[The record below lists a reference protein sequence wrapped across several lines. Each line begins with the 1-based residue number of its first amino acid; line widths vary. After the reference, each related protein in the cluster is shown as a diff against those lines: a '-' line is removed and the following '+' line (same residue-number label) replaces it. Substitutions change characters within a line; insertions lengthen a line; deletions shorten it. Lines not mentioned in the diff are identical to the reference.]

1 MYATLGSRENKRMK
15 VPVWSYARVSTLSQ
29 VDGFG
34 IQRQVQTINQFIQY
48 MVLDH
53 RLPFTLDVDNI
64 TQMVA
69 EGRSAFKGKNW
80 NPNTKLGQYRK
91 MVMDGVVPESVL
103 IVENVDRLVRVDPY
117 RAVEILSGLI
127 NRGTTILEIETGMTY
142 SQYIPESITVL
153 TMQINRAN
161 GESKR
166 KSIMMKKSHENRY
179 GNVSKVRPRWF
190 DVVEIDGL
198 KQYRPN
204 DTAKAIQRM
213 YGDYVNGIGAAQIVR
228 TYGKTDNGK
237 QWTLVTVLRAL
248 SDKRVADDPRYPP
261 IIDKV
266 LYERVQAMKIA
277 TNKTG
282 STHQKHMLNIF
293 SGMSRCP
300 VCKQAIIVKRNSH
313 GGLFTVCLGK
323 RTSKTCTARS
333 MAYNALERPLLEAI
347 KDLDFSEVYNHE
359 ESNIVSLRDQWIQN
373 ERDIAAFRERL
384 ANASRHE
391 KFAILDE
398 LGAISKEQEE
408 LSIRLKS
415 LDAPKDVQLSYN
427 DDKLD
432 MDVDY
437 RIELNNRMKK
447 LIQEINIGRVDT
459 SKSTYTIYCTI
470 KYWTDKVKHLVI
482 IDAESTRTGKG
493 GANTLTTTL
502 RSVSSIN
509 ADGTF
514 YGNPDNEA
522 VEYWKKAVNHV
533 FEQAGQPAPFDS
545 I

>member
-1 MYATLGSRENKRMK
+1 MK
-15 VPVWSYARVSTLSQ
+15 VPVWSYARVSTVTQ

-34 IQRQVQTINQFIQY
+34 IQRQINTINQFLQY
-48 MVLDH
+48 ITLDH
-53 RLPFTLDVDNI
+53 RLPFTIDTDNV

-80 NPNTKLGQYRK
+80 NPKTKLGQYRK
-91 MVMDGVVPESVL
+91 LVMDGVVPDSVL
-103 IVENVDRLVRVDPY
+103 IVENVDRLVRIEPY

-127 NRGTTILEIETGMTY
+127 NRGCTILEIETGMTY
-142 SQYIPESITVL
+142 SRYIPESITVL

-198 KQYRPN
+198 KQYRAN
-204 DTAKAIQRM
+204 ETAKAIQRM

-237 QWTLVTVLRAL
+237 PWTLVTVLRTL
-248 SDKRVADDPRYPP
+248 SDKRVADDPRYPA

-266 LYERVQAMKIA
+266 LYERVQAMKLA

-282 STHQKHMLNIF
+282 NTHQRNMLNIF

-300 VCKQAIIVKRNSH
+300 VCKKAIIVKRNSH

-323 RTSKTCTARS
+323 RTDKICEAKA
-333 MAYNALERPLLEAI
+333 MAYNAIERPLLEAI
-347 KDLDFSEVYNHE
+347 RGLDFSEVYNHE
-359 ESNIVSLRDQWIQN
+359 ESNVLTLRDQWIQN

-384 ANASRHE
+384 AKASRHE

-398 LGAISKEQEE
+398 LETMNKEQEE

-415 LDAPKDVQLSYN
+415 LDAPKDVQLSFN

-432 MDVDY
+432 LDIEY

-514 YGNPDNEA
+514 YGNPDEEA
-522 VEYWKKAVNHV
+522 VRYWQQVVNKV
-533 FEQAGQPAPFDS
+533 FEQAGQAAPFISD
-545 I
+545 

>member
-1 MYATLGSRENKRMK
+1 MK

-29 VDGFG
+29 IDGFG
-34 IQRQVQTINQFIQY
+34 IQRQVNTINQFIQY

-69 EGRSAFKGKNW
+69 EGKSAFKGKNW
-80 NPNTKLGQYRK
+80 NPKTKLGQYRK
-91 MVMDGVVPESVL
+91 MVMDGVINDSVL

-117 RAVEILSGLI
+117 KAVEILSGLI
-127 NRGTTILEIETGMTY
+127 NRGTTIIEIETGMTY
-142 SQYIPESITVL
+142 SRYIPESITVL

-166 KSIMMKKSHENRY
+166 KSIMMQKSHQNRF

-190 DVVEIDGL
+190 DVVEIDGV
-198 KQYRPN
+198 KQYRSN
-204 DTAKAIQRM
+204 ETAKAIQRM
-213 YGDYVNGIGAAQIVR
+213 YSDYVNGIGAAQIVR

-237 QWTLVTVLRAL
+237 PWTLVTVLRAL
-248 SDKRVADDPRYPP
+248 SDKRVADDARYPS
-261 IIDKV
+261 IVDKE
-266 LYERVQAMKIA
+266 LYERVQAMKLS

-282 STHQKHMLNIF
+282 NTHQKNMLNIF

-313 GGLFTVCLGK
+313 GGFFTVCLGK
-323 RTSKTCTARS
+323 RTDKTCDARS

-347 KDLDFSEVYNHE
+347 KGLDFSEVYDHE
-359 ESNIVSLRDQWIQN
+359 ESNVLTLRDQWIQN

-384 ANASRHE
+384 SKASRHE

-398 LGAISKEQEE
+398 LETISKEQEE
-408 LSIRLKS
+408 LGIRLKS
-415 LDAPKDVQLSYN
+415 LDAPKDVQLTYN

-432 MDVDY
+432 LDVEY

-447 LIQEINIGRVDT
+447 LIQHINIGRVDT
-459 SKSTYTIYCTI
+459 SKSTYTIYCSI
-470 KYWTDKVKHLVI
+470 KYWTEAITHLVI
-482 IDAESTRTGKG
+482 IDAKVERTGKG
-493 GANTLTTTL
+493 GKNTLTTGL
-502 RSVSSIN
+502 RSVSSVNI
-509 ADGTF
+509 DGTF
-514 YGNPDNEA
+514 YGNPDREA
-522 VEYWKKAVNHV
+522 LDYWQSVMNRAFEVAGVEVPDYK
-533 FEQAGQPAPFDS
+533 F
-545 I
+545 

>member
-1 MYATLGSRENKRMK
+1 MK

-34 IQRQVQTINQFIQY
+34 LQRQVQTINQFIQY
-48 MVLDH
+48 IVLDH

-91 MVMDGVVPESVL
+91 MVMDGVIPDSVL
-103 IVENVDRLVRVDPY
+103 IVENIDRLTRLDPFQ
-117 RAVEILSGLI
+117 AVEIISGMI

-142 SQYIPESITVL
+142 SRYIPESITVL

-166 KSIMMKKSHENRY
+166 KSIMMQKSHQNRY
-179 GNVSKVRPRWF
+179 GKVSKVRPRWF
-190 DVVEIDGL
+190 DVVEIDGV
-198 KQYRPN
+198 KQYRTN

-213 YGDYVNGIGAAQIVR
+213 YSDYVNGIGAAQIVR

-261 IIDKV
+261 IIDKA
-266 LYERVQAMKIA
+266 LYEKVQAMKLSS
-277 TNKTG
+277 TKG

-300 VCKQAIIVKRNSH
+300 VCKQSIIVKRNSH

-323 RTSKTCTARS
+323 RTNKVCNAPSV
-333 MAYNALERPLLEAI
+333 AYNALERPLLNAI
-347 KDLDFSEVYNHE
+347 KGLDFSEVYNRE
-359 ESNIVSLRDQWIQN
+359 ESSVISLRDQWIQN

-384 ANASRHE
+384 GKASRHE

-398 LGAISKEQEE
+398 LEVISKEQEE
-408 LSIRLKS
+408 LTIRLKS
-415 LDAPKDVQLSYN
+415 VDAPKDVQLDYN

-432 MDVDY
+432 LDVDY

-447 LIQEINIGRVDT
+447 LIQSIEVVRIDT
-459 SKSTYTIYCTI
+459 GKGKYTIYCTI
-470 KYWTDKVKHLVI
+470 KYWTELLSHLVL
-482 IDAESTRTGKG
+482 IDVNITRTGKG
-493 GANTLTTTL
+493 GTNTLSTTL
-502 RSVSSIN
+502 RSVSSYDIEY
-509 ADGTF
+509 GKF
-514 YGNPDNEA
+514 GGNPDMEA
-522 VEYWKKAVNHV
+522 LEYWESVFGKAMESV
-533 FEQAGQPAPFDS
+533 S
-545 I
+545 